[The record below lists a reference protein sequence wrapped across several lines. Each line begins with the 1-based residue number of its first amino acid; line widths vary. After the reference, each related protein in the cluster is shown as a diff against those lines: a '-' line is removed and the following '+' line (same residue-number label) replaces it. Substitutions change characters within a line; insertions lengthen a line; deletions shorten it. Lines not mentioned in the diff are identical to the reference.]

1 MPNPYVLFLAM
12 TIIFFDAGTYN
23 SQTIIQTPEGSF
35 LPSFTIICSVVSEEK
50 IFEED

>member
-12 TIIFFDAGTYN
+12 TIIFVDAGAYN
-23 SQTIIQTPEGSF
+23 SQTNLNT
-35 LPSFTIICSVVSEEK
+35 LSFTIICSVVSDEK